1 MDNKLNIHE
10 ILSLIPERKTD
21 SSKHDYGKLLAVTG
35 STYYRGAAYL
45 SCAGALRSGVG
56 ICTLASI
63 EKVVSAVAA
72 SLPECTFLPLS
83 ETPNGTVSHTTSGHI
98 TELSKRYSALLIG
111 CGLSI
116 DDSTRELVKNIVA
129 HAECQLVIDAD
140 GLNILSENL
149 DILKHAK
156 KPPVITPHFNEM
168 ARLCQTDRNSIA
180 ERPMDYAL
188 SFARANNCIVVLKS
202 HVTYICTPDGQVAIN
217 DGAGNSGL
225 AKGGSGDVLAGMIAS
240 FCAQGLSPFNASK
253 CGVYLHGK
261 AADLCAERLSKQA
274 MLPSDILV
282 DLATVFPE

>member
-83 ETPNGTVSHTTSGHI
+83 ETPNGTVSHTASGHI

-116 DDSTRELVKNIVA
+116 DDSTRELVK
-129 HAECQLVIDAD
+129 D
-140 GLNILSENL
+140 ILSENL

-188 SFARANNCIVVLKS
+188 SFARANNCTVVLKS
-202 HVTYICTPDGQVAIN
+202 HVTYICTPDGQIAIN